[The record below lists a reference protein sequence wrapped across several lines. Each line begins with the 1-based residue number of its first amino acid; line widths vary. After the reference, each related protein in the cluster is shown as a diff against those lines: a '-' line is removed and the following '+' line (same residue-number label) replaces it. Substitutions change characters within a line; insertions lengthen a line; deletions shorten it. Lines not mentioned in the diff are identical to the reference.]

1 MASTNINQLCID
13 TIRTLSIDAVETA
26 KSGHPGAPMGC
37 APMAYILWSKF
48 LNHNPAD
55 PTWINRDRFILSNGH
70 ASALLYSILHL
81 AGYDIS
87 LEDIKLSLI
96 HI

>member
-48 LNHNPAD
+48 LSHNPAD

-70 ASALLYSILHL
+70 ASPLLYSILHL
-81 AGYDIS
+81 AVYEIS
-87 LEDIKLSLI
+87 
-96 HI
+96 